1 MTKMRPEEYTHGGSD
16 GEMQLFQKFQ
26 AATKCDDWIVFH
38 SLDIF
43 HFMKKSQG
51 EADFVVL
58 APGLGILVIEVK
70 ASTSVEIKS
79 GTWYLGREK
88 DTRGPIK
95 QASNASHALIDY
107 LSKRG
112 VSLNDVPVIF
122 CAWFTKVN
130 LLPKPQSTKW
140 QDWMILNAEDLV
152 PEIATTITKTFK
164 SGHEWLKEG
173 GVHKR
178 TPYASAQKMSE
189 IAAILVPNTKAVQ
202 TKENRLLQLQGWLDK
217 ALESQIQLVDVI
229 MGEDYNAHLIEG
241 LAGTGKTHIAVHQ
254 AKKAAANGERV
265 LFLCYNNL
273 LSKVLGDVFA
283 EFPQIEVSTISK
295 YMCKIADVKAE
306 INASSKW
313 WSEELP
319 KLALE
324 ALVNK
329 PELEKYDR
337 VVIDE
342 GQDLASEAYLDVVD
356 LSLDGGLEEGHITVF
371 ADFDYQDLYVDGKI
385 GRDLIRKKIPK
396 IQTHGKLAINCRNT
410 LQTGNYVTYM
420 IGQPDAYT
428 DYRRTDKGKDPSPIP
443 FFPESSPSALLQNA
457 LDNLLLSYSPQEIVV
472 LSSSLQ
478 QLKKFMENTKVSHS
492 PLSNDRPGTVRWG
505 TSLEFKGLESPA
517 VIFIEFDEGAKSSRA
532 SFYVAGTRATSELVT
547 ILNPQAIG
555 SIRESINE

>member
-1 MTKMRPEEYTHGGSD
+1 MTKMRPDEYTHSGSD
-16 GEMQLFQKFQ
+16 GEMQLFQKFE
-26 AATKCDDWIVFH
+26 ASTKCDDWIVFH

-70 ASTSVEIKS
+70 ASTSVEVKS

-88 DTRGPIK
+88 DSRGPIK

-107 LSKRG
+107 ISKRG
-112 VSLNDVPVIF
+112 VSLSDVPVIF

-173 GVHKR
+173 EVNKK
-178 TPYASAQKMSE
+178 TPYAPAQKMSE
-189 IAAILVPNTKAVQ
+189 IAAILLPNIKAFQ
-202 TKENRLLQLQGWLDK
+202 TKENRLAQLQTWLDK
-217 ALESQIQLVDVI
+217 ALESQIQLVDMI
-229 MGEDYNAHLIEG
+229 MGEDYNAHMIEG

-254 AKKAAANGERV
+254 AKKAASNGERV
-265 LFLCYNNL
+265 LFLCYNFL
-273 LSKVLGDVFA
+273 LARELGEVFA
-283 EFPQIEVSTISK
+283 EFPQVEVSTISK
-295 YMCKIADVKAE
+295 YMCKIADVKPESDAT
-306 INASSKW
+306 SKW

-324 ALVNK
+324 ALVHK
-329 PELEKYDR
+329 PELGKYDR
-337 VVIDE
+337 VIIDE
-342 GQDLASEAYLDVVD
+342 GQDIASDAYLDVVD
-356 LSLDGGLEEGHITVF
+356 LSLVGGLADGNITVF
-371 ADFDYQDLYVDGKI
+371 ADFEYQDLYVDGKI
-385 GRDLIRKKIPK
+385 GRDLIRKKIPN

-420 IGQPDAYT
+420 IGQPNAYT
-428 DYRRTDKGKDPSPIP
+428 DYRRKDKGKDPSPIP

-457 LDNLLLSYSPQEIVV
+457 LDDLLLRYSPQEIVV

-478 QLKKFMENTKVSHS
+478 QLKKFMDSTKISHS
-492 PLSNDRPGTVRWG
+492 PLSNEKPETVRWG
-505 TSLEFKGLESPA
+505 TSLEFKGLESPS
-517 VIFIEFDEGAKSSRA
+517 VIFIEFDEGAKSSRG
-532 SFYVAGTRATSELVT
+532 SFYVAGTRATAELVT
-547 ILNPQAIG
+547 ILNLKAIG
-555 SIRESINE
+555 AIRESINE